1 MSIASGPE
9 ERRLRRDMV
18 ERAKR
23 LYDHGLIA
31 GLDGNL
37 SARLGERFILATPS
51 GVPKGELNPDDLV
64 LLDVGADNARRQQV
78 PDNPRIARARRGMMP
93 SSEMAM
99 HLSIYAARPDVGAIV
114 HAHPPTAVG
123 LTVSSERPRLDIC
136 PESIVFLGDI
146 GFARYATPGT
156 PELPQSLVPL
166 LDRCDCILLERHG
179 AVTVARDLPLAHQ
192 RMESLEHVAKIYVAA
207 RQLGPVEPLGEAEQA
222 RLVGMRNQGALPEP
236 IEGNELDVQDLVSQV
251 MERLKS

>member
-1 MSIASGPE
+1 
-9 ERRLRRDMV
+9 MV

-37 SARLGERFILATPS
+37 SARLGTRFILATPS

-64 LLDVGADNARRQQV
+64 LLDVGAENARRQQV
-78 PDNPRIARARRGMMP
+78 PSNPRVARARRGMMP

-123 LTVSSERPRLDIC
+123 LTLSSDRPHLDIC

-166 LDRCDCILLERHG
+166 LEQSDCILLERHG
-179 AVTVARDLPLAHQ
+179 AVTVAPDLPLAHQ

-207 RQLGPVEPLGEAEQA
+207 RQLGPVEPLGDAEKA
-222 RLVGMRNQGALPEP
+222 KLVGMRNQGALPEP
-236 IEGNELDVQDLVSQV
+236 LSSESLNINDLVSKV
-251 MERLKS
+251 MDRLKS